1 MNSSVNYERQGEVA
15 LITLNNPPVNALGQ
29 AQREGL
35 LRALHQAQIDTQ
47 AKVLVLLCS
56 GRTFI
61 AGADIKEF
69 GKPPQAPSLPEVV
82 NAYEQSDKP
91 CVAVIHGTALGGGL
105 EMALGC
111 HYRIARRDAKVGL
124 PEVKLG
130 LLPGAG
136 GTQRLP
142 RLAGVAKALE
152 MIVSGQ
158 PINALQARE
167 HQIVDELFD
176 GDPRAA
182 GIAFAQ
188 RILDSGLGVRRT
200 GEQAAAL
207 KGVDNVALIAAK
219 RADVAKRLPGF
230 FSPPRCVA
238 AVEAATLLP
247 LAEGLQ
253 RERALFQECLASEQ
267 RAALVHGF
275 FAERQCA
282 HIDDLPKDTPVR
294 AIERVGVIG
303 GGTMGVGIALS
314 FVSAGIAVMLMEVD
328 EPALQRALQRAR
340 ETCEAS
346 VARGSLSPAVMEQ
359 RLALLHGGVDYSELA
374 TADLVI
380 EAVFESLEVKR
391 QVFERLD
398 QVCKPGAILASN
410 TSSLDLDVIARFTSR
425 AEDVVGL
432 HFFSPANVMR
442 LLEVVRGRHTG
453 LEVLATVMQLSK
465 RLNKIA
471 VVVGVCDGFV
481 GNRMIFQYGREAEFL
496 LEEGATPEQVD
507 GALRNFGLAM
517 GPNAMRDLS
526 GLDIG
531 WSIRQRQRATLP
543 SNYPLPDVLDKLYA
557 AGMLGQKTG
566 QGFYCYA
573 PGSRRPE
580 PNPELL
586 PLLQAVSREKGIER
600 RALSDDY
607 IVERCV
613 FALINEGAKIL
624 QEGIARRSSDIDVIY
639 LNGYGFAAWR
649 GGPMFYADSLG
660 LDKVL
665 ARIREFH
672 QRFGAWWEPAPLLEQ
687 LAAEGRRFADWKLDS

>member
-207 KGVDNVALIAAK
+207 KGVDNGALIAAK

-275 FAERQCA
+275 
-282 HIDDLPKDTPVR
+282 
-294 AIERVGVIG
+294 
-303 GGTMGVGIALS
+303 
-314 FVSAGIAVMLMEVD
+314 
-328 EPALQRALQRAR
+328 
-340 ETCEAS
+340 
-346 VARGSLSPAVMEQ
+346 
-359 RLALLHGGVDYSELA
+359 
-374 TADLVI
+374 
-380 EAVFESLEVKR
+380 
-391 QVFERLD
+391 
-398 QVCKPGAILASN
+398 
-410 TSSLDLDVIARFTSR
+410 
-425 AEDVVGL
+425 
-432 HFFSPANVMR
+432 
-442 LLEVVRGRHTG
+442 
-453 LEVLATVMQLSK
+453 
-465 RLNKIA
+465 
-471 VVVGVCDGFV
+471 
-481 GNRMIFQYGREAEFL
+481 
-496 LEEGATPEQVD
+496 
-507 GALRNFGLAM
+507 
-517 GPNAMRDLS
+517 
-526 GLDIG
+526 
-531 WSIRQRQRATLP
+531 LP
-543 SNYPLPDVLDKLYA
+543 SAN
-557 AGMLGQKTG
+557 
-566 QGFYCYA
+566 
-573 PGSRRPE
+573 
-580 PNPELL
+580 
-586 PLLQAVSREKGIER
+586 
-600 RALSDDY
+600 
-607 IVERCV
+607 
-613 FALINEGAKIL
+613 ALISTTCP
-624 QEGIARRSSDIDVIY
+624 RTHPCV
-639 LNGYGFAAWR
+639 
-649 GGPMFYADSLG
+649 
-660 LDKVL
+660 
-665 ARIREFH
+665 
-672 QRFGAWWEPAPLLEQ
+672 PLS
-687 LAAEGRRFADWKLDS
+687 ASG

>member
-207 KGVDNVALIAAK
+207 KGVDNDALIAAK

-442 LLEVVRGRHTG
+442 LLEVVRGRHTA

>member
-56 GRTFI
+56 ARTFI

>member
-1 MNSSVNYERQGEVA
+1 
-15 LITLNNPPVNALGQ
+15 
-29 AQREGL
+29 
-35 LRALHQAQIDTQ
+35 
-47 AKVLVLLCS
+47 
-56 GRTFI
+56 
-61 AGADIKEF
+61 
-69 GKPPQAPSLPEVV
+69 
-82 NAYEQSDKP
+82 
-91 CVAVIHGTALGGGL
+91 
-105 EMALGC
+105 
-111 HYRIARRDAKVGL
+111 
-124 PEVKLG
+124 
-130 LLPGAG
+130 
-136 GTQRLP
+136 
-142 RLAGVAKALE
+142 
-152 MIVSGQ
+152 
-158 PINALQARE
+158 
-167 HQIVDELFD
+167 
-176 GDPRAA
+176 
-182 GIAFAQ
+182 
-188 RILDSGLGVRRT
+188 
-200 GEQAAAL
+200 
-207 KGVDNVALIAAK
+207 
-219 RADVAKRLPGF
+219 
-230 FSPPRCVA
+230 
-238 AVEAATLLP
+238 
-247 LAEGLQ
+247 
-253 RERALFQECLASEQ
+253 
-267 RAALVHGF
+267 
-275 FAERQCA
+275 
-282 HIDDLPKDTPVR
+282 
-294 AIERVGVIG
+294 
-303 GGTMGVGIALS
+303 
-314 FVSAGIAVMLMEVD
+314 
-328 EPALQRALQRAR
+328 
-340 ETCEAS
+340 
-346 VARGSLSPAVMEQ
+346 
-359 RLALLHGGVDYSELA
+359 
-374 TADLVI
+374 
-380 EAVFESLEVKR
+380 
-391 QVFERLD
+391 
-398 QVCKPGAILASN
+398 
-410 TSSLDLDVIARFTSR
+410 
-425 AEDVVGL
+425 
-432 HFFSPANVMR
+432 
-442 LLEVVRGRHTG
+442 
-453 LEVLATVMQLSK
+453 MQLSK

-600 RALSDDY
+600 RGLSDDY

>member
-188 RILDSGLGVRRT
+188 RVLDSGLGVRRT

-207 KGVDNVALIAAK
+207 KGVDNGALIAAK

-238 AVEAATLLP
+238 AVEASTLLP

-282 HIDDLPKDTPVR
+282 HIDDLSKDTPVR

-410 TSSLDLDVIARFTSR
+410 TSSLDLDVIAGFTSR

-442 LLEVVRGRHTG
+442 LLEVVLGRHTG

-543 SNYPLPDVLDKLYA
+543 SNYPLPDVLDTLYA

-586 PLLQAVSREKGIER
+586 PLLEAVSREKGIER

-687 LAAEGRRFADWKLDS
+687 LAAEGRRFADWKLES

>member
-188 RILDSGLGVRRT
+188 RVLDSGLGVRRT

-207 KGVDNVALIAAK
+207 KGVDNGALIAAK

-230 FSPPRCVA
+230 FSPPRCIA

-410 TSSLDLDVIARFTSR
+410 TSSLDLDVIAGFTSR
-425 AEDVVGL
+425 PQDVVGL

-442 LLEVVRGRHTG
+442 LLEVVRGRHSA

-543 SNYPLPDVLDKLYA
+543 SNYPLPGVLDTLYA

-566 QGFYCYA
+566 KGFYCYA

-586 PLLQAVSREKGIER
+586 PLLEAVSREKGIER
-600 RALSDDY
+600 RALSDEY

>member
-188 RILDSGLGVRRT
+188 RVLDSGLGVRRT

-207 KGVDNVALIAAK
+207 KGVDNDALIAAK

>member
-82 NAYEQSDKP
+82 NAYEHSDKP

-158 PINALQARE
+158 PINALQAYE
-167 HQIVDELFD
+167 HHIVDELFD

-182 GIAFAQ
+182 AIAFAQ
-188 RILDSGLGVRRT
+188 RIVDSGLGVRRT

-207 KGVDNVALIAAK
+207 EGVDNAALIAAK

-247 LAEGLQ
+247 LTEGLQ

-282 HIDDLPKDTPVR
+282 HIDGLPKDTPVR

-314 FVSAGIAVMLMEVD
+314 FVSAGIAVILMEVD

-359 RLALLHGGVDYSELA
+359 RLALLHGGVDYRELA

-410 TSSLDLDVIARFTSR
+410 TSSLDLDVIASFTSR

-507 GALRNFGLAM
+507 TALRNFGLAM
-517 GPNAMRDLS
+517 GPHAMRDLS

-543 SNYPLPDVLDKLYA
+543 SNYPLPGVLDTLYA

-573 PGSRRPE
+573 SGSRRPE

-586 PLLQAVSREKGIER
+586 PLLEAVSREKGIER

-672 QRFGAWWEPAPLLEQ
+672 QRFGAWWEPAPLLEE
-687 LAAEGRRFADWKLDS
+687 LAAQGRRFADWKLDS

>member
-207 KGVDNVALIAAK
+207 KGVDNGALIAAK

-410 TSSLDLDVIARFTSR
+410 TSSLDLDVIAGFTSR

-600 RALSDDY
+600 RGLSDDY

>member
-1 MNSSVNYERQGEVA
+1 MNSSVNYERQGEIA
-15 LITLNNPPVNALGQ
+15 LITLSNPPVNALGQ

-35 LRALHQAQIDTQ
+35 LRALHQAHIDTQ

-69 GKPPQAPSLPEVV
+69 GQPPQAPSLPDVV
-82 NAYEQSDKP
+82 NAYERGDKP
-91 CVAVIHGTALGGGL
+91 CIAVIHGTALGGGL
-105 EMALGC
+105 EIALGC

-142 RLAGVAKALE
+142 RLAGVAKALD
-152 MIVSGQ
+152 MIVSGL
-158 PINALQARE
+158 PITALQARQA
-167 HQIVDELFD
+167 QIVDELFD

-188 RILDSGLGVRRT
+188 RILDNGLGVRRT
-200 GEQAAAL
+200 GEQTAAL
-207 KGVDNVALIAAK
+207 RSADNAVLIAAK
-219 RADVAKRLPGF
+219 YVDVAKRLPGF

-253 RERALFQECLASEQ
+253 RERVLFQECLSSEQ
-267 RAALVHGF
+267 RAALVHVF

-314 FVSAGIAVMLMEVD
+314 FVSVGIAVVLIEVD
-328 EPALQRALQRAR
+328 PPALERALQRAR
-340 ETCEAS
+340 ETCQAS
-346 VARGSLSPAVMEQ
+346 VSRGSLSPAAMEQ
-359 RLALLHGGVDYSELA
+359 RLSLLHGGVDYNELA
-374 TADLVI
+374 NADLVI

-410 TSSLDLDVIARFTSR
+410 TSSLDLDVIARFTAR
-425 AEDVVGL
+425 AENVVGL

-442 LLEVVRGRHTG
+442 LLEVVRGRYTSF
-453 LEVLATVMQLSK
+453 EVLASVMQLSRK
-465 RLNKIA
+465 LNKIA

-507 GALRNFGLAM
+507 AALCNFGLAM
-517 GPNAMRDLS
+517 GPNSMRDLA

-543 SNYPLPDVLDKLYA
+543 SNYPLPGVLDKLYE

-566 QGFYCYA
+566 KGFYCYA
-573 PGSRRPE
+573 SGSRRPE

-586 PLLQAVSREKGIER
+586 PLLEAVSREKGIER
-600 RALSDDY
+600 RTLSDDY
-607 IVERCV
+607 IVERCL
-613 FALINEGAKIL
+613 FAMINEGAKIL

-639 LNGYGFAAWR
+639 LNGYGFSAWR

-687 LAAEGRRFADWKLDS
+687 LAAQGQRFADWKLNS

>member
-1 MNSSVNYERQGEVA
+1 MNSSVSYERQGRMA

-29 AQREGL
+29 AQRQGL
-35 LRALHQAQIDTQ
+35 LDALHEAQSDTQ
-47 AKVLVLLCS
+47 ADVLVLLCS

-69 GKPPQAPSLPEVV
+69 GKPPRAPSLPDVV
-82 NAYEQSDKP
+82 NAYELSAKP

-105 EMALGC
+105 ELALGC
-111 HYRIARRDAKVGL
+111 HYRIAHRDARVGL

-142 RLAGVAKALE
+142 RLAGIAKALD
-152 MIVSGQ
+152 MIVSGA
-158 PINALQARE
+158 PIDAVQALESHIIDA
-167 HQIVDELFD
+167 LFE

-188 RILDSGLGVRRT
+188 RMLDQSLGVRRT
-200 GEQAAAL
+200 GEQTTAL
-207 KGVDNVALIAAK
+207 EGADNSALIAAK
-219 RADVAKRLPGF
+219 RAEVAKRMPGF

-238 AVEAATLLP
+238 AVEAAVCLP

-253 RERALFQECLASEQ
+253 RERALFQECLGSEQ
-267 RAALVHGF
+267 RAALVHAF

-282 HIDDLPKDTPVR
+282 RIDDLPKETPVR
-294 AIERVGVIG
+294 AITRVGVVG

-314 FVSAGIAVMLMEVD
+314 FVSAGIPVTLLEVN
-328 EPALQRALQRAR
+328 EQALQRALQRAR
-340 ETCEAS
+340 ETCTAS
-346 VARGSLSPAVMEQ
+346 VERGSLSPEVMEQ
-359 RLALLHGGVDYSELA
+359 RLALLHGGLDYNELA
-374 TADLVI
+374 EADLVI
-380 EAVFESLEVKR
+380 EAVFESLEAKR
-391 QVFERLD
+391 EVFERLD

-410 TSSLDLDVIARFTSR
+410 TSSLDLDVIAAFTSR
-425 AEDVVGL
+425 PQDVVGL

-442 LLEVVRGRHTG
+442 LLEVVRGRDTHFD
-453 LEVLATVMQLSK
+453 VLATVMHLSK
-465 RLNKIA
+465 TLDKVA

-507 GALRNFGLAM
+507 AALRRFGLAM

-531 WSIRQRQRATLP
+531 WSIRKRQRETLP
-543 SNYPLPDVLDKLYA
+543 SHYPLPGVLDKLCE

-566 QGFYCYA
+566 KGFYRYA

-580 PNPELL
+580 PNPELM
-586 PLLQAVSREKGIER
+586 PLLEAVSRDKGIAR
-600 RALSDDY
+600 QDLSDQY
-607 IVERCV
+607 IVERCI
-613 FALINEGAKIL
+613 FALINEGARIL
-624 QEGIARRSSDIDVIY
+624 EEGIVRRSSDIDVIY
-639 LNGYGFAAWR
+639 LHGYGFAAWR

-672 QRFGAWWEPAPLLEQ
+672 QRFGAWWQPAPLLEK
-687 LAAEGRRFADWKLDS
+687 LAAQGGRFADWKPAS

>member
-207 KGVDNVALIAAK
+207 KGVDNGALIAAK

-410 TSSLDLDVIARFTSR
+410 TSSLDLDVIAGFTSR

-432 HFFSPANVMR
+432 HFFSPANVMS

-517 GPNAMRDLS
+517 GPNTMRDLS

-586 PLLQAVSREKGIER
+586 PLLEAVSREKGIER

-639 LNGYGFAAWR
+639 LNGYGFTAWR

-672 QRFGAWWEPAPLLEQ
+672 QRFGAWWEPAPLLEK

>member
-91 CVAVIHGTALGGGL
+91 CVAVIHGSALGGGL

-207 KGVDNVALIAAK
+207 KGVDNGALIAAK